1 MDYQQTVKNPV
12 SFSGISLML
21 GVQSSLTVKPAPT
34 NYGIVFVRTDL
45 PQRPQVKVDIANH
58 VSEIARCT
66 SIRDGEACVHS
77 IEHVLS
83 ALAGMRI
90 DNAIVEIDAPETPAA
105 DGSALP
111 YIEVLKQAD
120 VSKQDAPRQYFQITQ
135 ATSVSEAD
143 KHITML
149 PAEQFQIT
157 FAFDHP
163 NLSTQL
169 ASFTID
175 ESTYIEQ
182 IAPARTFC
190 FANEVEFLRSQGLG
204 RGASRDNVIVI
215 SDEGTPD
222 SDLRF
227 QNEMVRH
234 KILDII
240 GDLYLL
246 GGIPKAHLTAI
257 RSGHAL
263 NMQLVK
269 NIEEGKR
276 ARGQEG
282 NFPLNLQSS
291 IFNLQSKAPPI
302 EAVEIYKVLEHRYPF
317 QMVDRIIEIEEGKR
331 GVGIKNVTFNELF
344 FQGHFPGRPIMPAV
358 LQLEALAQTA
368 GYLIKR
374 LPEHR
379 ASLGLFA
386 GMDRVKF
393 RNPVV
398 PGDQLRLEV
407 EIITVRKRFVK
418 TKGKATVNG
427 ETTAEA
433 EMTFYLGG

>member
-1 MDYQQTVKNPV
+1 LDYQQTVQNPI

-21 GVQSSLTVKPAPT
+21 GVPSSLTFKPAPVG
-34 NYGIVFVRTDL
+34 YGIVFVRTDL
-45 PQRPQVKVDIANH
+45 PKQPQVKVDIKNH
-58 VSEIARCT
+58 VAEVPRCT
-66 SIRDGEACVHS
+66 SIRDGDACVHS

-83 ALAGMRI
+83 ALAGMQI
-90 DNAIVEIDAPETPAA
+90 DNAIIEIDAPETPAT

-111 YIEVLKQAD
+111 YIELLKQAG
-120 VSKQDAPRQYFQITQ
+120 VSKQDAARRYLQIAQ
-135 ATSVSEAD
+135 AISVSEAD
-143 KHITML
+143 KQLIMI

-169 ASFTID
+169 TTFTID
-175 ESTYIEQ
+175 EITYIEQ

-190 FANEVEFLRSQGLG
+190 FADEVEILQAQGIG
-204 RGASRDNVIVI
+204 KGASSDNVII
-215 SDEGTPD
+215 IGDGGKPD
-222 SDLRF
+222 NDLRF
-227 QNEMVRH
+227 QDEMVRH
-234 KILDII
+234 KILDLI

-263 NMQLVK
+263 NINLVK
-269 NIEEGKR
+269 NITESSLLKPSQELEQQPQTAEEIT
-276 ARGQEG
+276 
-282 NFPLNLQSS
+282 L
-291 IFNLQSKAPPI
+291 PI
-302 EAVEIYKVLEHRYPF
+302 EAAEIYKVLEHRYPF

-331 GVGIKNVTFNELF
+331 GVGIKNATFNEWF
-344 FQGHFPGRPIMPAV
+344 FPGHLPEQPLMPAV

-374 LPEHR
+374 LPEYR
-379 ASLGLFA
+379 ANLGLFA
-386 GMDRVKF
+386 GMDKVKF

-407 EIITVRKRFVK
+407 EIMTIRRKFAK
-418 TKGKATVNG
+418 AKGKASVNG

>member
-1 MDYQQTVKNPV
+1 M

-21 GVQSSLTVKPAPT
+21 GIQSSLTFKPAPID
-34 NYGIVFVRTDL
+34 YGIVFVRTDL
-45 PQRPQVKVDIANH
+45 PQQPQVKVDIANH

-66 SIRDGEACVHS
+66 SIRTGEACVHS

-90 DNAIVEIDAPETPAA
+90 DNAIIEISAPETPAA

-111 YIEVLKQAD
+111 YVELLQQAGI
-120 VSKQDAPRQYFQITQ
+120 SKQDAPRRYFHSAQTISI
-135 ATSVSEAD
+135 AEAD
-143 KHITML
+143 KQLTMI

-163 NLSTQL
+163 NLPTQL
-169 ASFTID
+169 TNFTID

-190 FANEVEFLRSQGLG
+190 FADEVEFLRAQGLG
-204 RGASRDNVIVI
+204 KGASNDNVIVI
-215 SDEGTPD
+215 NEGGRPD

-234 KILDII
+234 KILDLI

-246 GGIPKAHLTAI
+246 GCIPKAHLTAI
-257 RSGHAL
+257 RSGHEL
-263 NMQLVK
+263 NVKLIK
-269 NIEEGKR
+269 NIFEQSGELFQQRQVEPFADEVGK
-276 ARGQEG
+276 AE
-282 NFPLNLQSS
+282 
-291 IFNLQSKAPPI
+291 AVTPPI
-302 EAVEIYKVLEHRYPF
+302 EAFEIYQVLEHRYPF
-317 QMVDRIIEIEEGKR
+317 QMVDRIIAIEDGKR
-331 GVGIKNVTFNELF
+331 GVGIKNVTINELF

-374 LPEHR
+374 FSKPR
-379 ASLGLFA
+379 AGLGLFW
-386 GMDRVKF
+386 GMDKVKF
-393 RNPVV
+393 RNSVV

-407 EIITVRKRFVK
+407 EIITIRKRFAK
-418 TKGKATVNG
+418 AKGKALVDG

>member
-1 MDYQQTVKNPV
+1 
-12 SFSGISLML
+12 ML
-21 GVQSSLTVKPAPT
+21 GVQSSLTFKPAPT

-77 IEHVLS
+77 IEHILS

-90 DNAIVEIDAPETPAA
+90 DNAIIEIDATETPAA

-111 YIEVLKQAD
+111 YIELLKQAG

-143 KHITML
+143 KQITML
-149 PAEQFQIT
+149 PSEQFQIT

-163 NLSTQL
+163 NLPTQL

-190 FANEVEFLRSQGLG
+190 FANEVEFLRAQGLG
-204 RGASRDNVIVI
+204 KGASRDNVII
-215 SDEGTPD
+215 IGEEGTPNHG
-222 SDLRF
+222 LRY

-234 KILDII
+234 KILDLI

-246 GGIPKAHLTAI
+246 GCIPKAHLTAI

-263 NMQLVK
+263 NIQLVK
-269 NIEEGKR
+269 NIDIVSRINSTKNENE
-276 ARGQEG
+276 
-282 NFPLNLQSS
+282 S
-291 IFNLQSKAPPI
+291 IMPSLDPPI

-379 ASLGLFA
+379 ASIGLFA

>member
-1 MDYQQTVKNPV
+1 MDYQQTVKNPI

-21 GVQSSLTVKPAPT
+21 GVQSSLTFKPAPID
-34 NYGIVFVRTDL
+34 YGIVFVRTDL
-45 PQRPQVKVDIANH
+45 LQQPQVKADIVNH

-77 IEHVLS
+77 VEHVLS

-111 YIEVLKQAD
+111 YVELLKQAG
-120 VSKQDAPRQYFQITQ
+120 VSEQDAPRRYLQITQ
-135 ATSVSEAD
+135 PISISEAD
-143 KHITML
+143 KQLTMI
-149 PAEQFQIT
+149 PSEQFQIT

-163 NLSTQL
+163 NLPTQL
-169 ASFTID
+169 TNFTID
-175 ESTYIEQ
+175 ESTYIEH
-182 IAPARTFC
+182 IASARTFC
-190 FANEVEFLRSQGLG
+190 FADEVEFLRAQGLG
-204 RGASRDNVIVI
+204 KGANSDNVIVI
-215 SDEGTPD
+215 GEEGTPNN
-222 SDLRF
+222 DLRY
-227 QNEMVRH
+227 QDEMVRH
-234 KILDII
+234 KILDLI

-246 GGIPKAHLTAI
+246 GCIPKAHLTAI

-263 NMQLVK
+263 NMKLVK
-269 NIEEGKR
+269 NITESSSSKQSRESEQKNAEE
-276 ARGQEG
+276 
-282 NFPLNLQSS
+282 
-291 IFNLQSKAPPI
+291 IAPPI

-331 GVGIKNVTFNELF
+331 GVGIKNVTFNESF
-344 FQGHFPGRPIMPAV
+344 FQGHLPGRPLMPAV

-379 ASLGLFA
+379 ANLGLFA

-393 RNPVV
+393 RKPVV

-407 EIITVRKRFVK
+407 EIITIRKRFAKVK
-418 TKGKATVNG
+418 SKASVDG

>member
-1 MDYQQTVKNPV
+1 LDYQQTVKNHV

-21 GVQSSLTVKPAPT
+21 GVQSSLTFKPAPT
-34 NYGIVFVRTDL
+34 DYGIIFVRTDL

-66 SIRDGEACVHS
+66 SIRDEEICIHS

-111 YIEVLKQAD
+111 YVELLKQAGI
-120 VSKQDAPRQYFQITQ
+120 SKQNAPRRYFQITQ

-143 KHITML
+143 KQITML
-149 PAEQFQIT
+149 PSEQFRIT

-163 NLSTQL
+163 NLPTQL

-190 FANEVEFLRSQGLG
+190 FANEVGFLRAQGLG
-204 RGASRDNVIVI
+204 KGANRDNVIVI
-215 SDEGTPD
+215 DEEGTPD
-222 SDLRF
+222 HDLRY

-234 KILDII
+234 KILDLI

-246 GGIPKAHLTAI
+246 GCIPKVHLTAI
-257 RSGHAL
+257 RSGHTL
-263 NMQLVK
+263 NMKLVK
-269 NIEEGKR
+269 NISESIMLSSSEQS
-276 ARGQEG
+276 QESG
-282 NFPLNLQSS
+282 FQNVEKVTL
-291 IFNLQSKAPPI
+291 PI
-302 EAVEIYKVLEHRYPF
+302 EAVEIYKVLEHRHPF
-317 QMVDRIIEIEEGKR
+317 QMVDKIIEIEEGKR

-374 LPEHR
+374 FSENRPG
-379 ASLGLFA
+379 LGLFW
-386 GMDRVKF
+386 GMDKVKF
-393 RNPVV
+393 RNSVV

-407 EIITVRKRFVK
+407 EIITIRKRFAK
-418 TKGKATVNG
+418 AKGKATVNG

-433 EMTFYLGG
+433 EMTFYLG

>member
-1 MDYQQTVKNPV
+1 MDYQQTVKNPI

-21 GVQSSLTVKPAPT
+21 GVQSSLTFKPAPID
-34 NYGIVFVRTDL
+34 YGIVFVRTDL
-45 PQRPQVKVDIANH
+45 LQQPQVKADIVNH

-77 IEHVLS
+77 VEHVLS

-111 YIEVLKQAD
+111 YVELLKQAG
-120 VSKQDAPRQYFQITQ
+120 VSEQDAPRRYLQITQ
-135 ATSVSEAD
+135 PISISEAD
-143 KHITML
+143 KQLTMI
-149 PAEQFQIT
+149 PSEQFQIT

-163 NLSTQL
+163 NLPTQL
-169 ASFTID
+169 TNFTID
-175 ESTYIEQ
+175 ESTYIEH
-182 IAPARTFC
+182 IASARTFC
-190 FANEVEFLRSQGLG
+190 FADEVEFLRAQGLG
-204 RGASRDNVIVI
+204 KGANSDNVIVI
-215 SDEGTPD
+215 GEEGTPNN
-222 SDLRF
+222 DLRY
-227 QNEMVRH
+227 QDEMVRH
-234 KILDII
+234 KILDLI

-246 GGIPKAHLTAI
+246 GCIPKAHLTAI

-263 NMQLVK
+263 NMKLVK
-269 NIEEGKR
+269 NINE
-276 ARGQEG
+276 
-282 NFPLNLQSS
+282 S
-291 IFNLQSKAPPI
+291 ITLSLAPPI
-302 EAVEIYKVLEHRYPF
+302 EAAEIYKVLEHRYPF

-344 FQGHFPGRPIMPAV
+344 FQGHFPGQPIMPAV

-386 GMDRVKF
+386 GMDRVKL
-393 RNPVV
+393 RKTVV

-407 EIITVRKRFVK
+407 EIITIRKRFAK
-418 TKGKATVNG
+418 TKGKASVDG

>member
-1 MDYQQTVKNPV
+1 
-12 SFSGISLML
+12 
-21 GVQSSLTVKPAPT
+21 
-34 NYGIVFVRTDL
+34 
-45 PQRPQVKVDIANH
+45 
-58 VSEIARCT
+58 
-66 SIRDGEACVHS
+66 
-77 IEHVLS
+77 
-83 ALAGMRI
+83 MRI
-90 DNAIVEIDAPETPAA
+90 DNAIVEIDATETPVA

-111 YIEVLKQAD
+111 YIELLKQAG

-143 KHITML
+143 KQITML

-163 NLSTQL
+163 NLPTQL

-246 GGIPKAHLTAI
+246 GCIPKAHLTAI

-269 NIEEGKR
+269 NIDAVSRINSTKNENGSIM
-276 ARGQEG
+276 
-282 NFPLNLQSS
+282 PSLN
-291 IFNLQSKAPPI
+291 PPI

-317 QMVDRIIEIEEGKR
+317 QMVDRIIDIEEGKR

-433 EMTFYLGG
+433 EMTFYLG